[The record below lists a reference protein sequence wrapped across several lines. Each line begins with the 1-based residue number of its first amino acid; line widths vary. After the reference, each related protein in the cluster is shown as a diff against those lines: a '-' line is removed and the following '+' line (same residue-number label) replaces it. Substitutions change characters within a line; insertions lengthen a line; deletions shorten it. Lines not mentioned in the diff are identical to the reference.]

1 VKSKTYVVSWDRV
14 YKNSLDV
21 DSQLFRAGLDYLVY
35 NDSSMPELN
44 SNWVR
49 AKKVFFLGHFYNS
62 LKDFI
67 KTDYPVFI
75 FNAGDAVYSDHAEL
89 TRKAE
94 SILISDP
101 DCWAYAPS
109 TDGTDV
115 WSWDGSSI
123 IASQKHSGL
132 HLSTHTNAIWVAL
145 SRDLVDVVFK
155 FFEWM
160 FENNHFDREF
170 KKINAG
176 WGVDSFFCAFS
187 ISMNKKVYRD
197 WDRAVVHD
205 SSTSYD
211 HGIAGEQM
219 MMTIKRSI
227 DFTDTLGVE
236 TIRMQKAYDVMYNKV
251 NTKRKLTIFDVY
263 KDYPD
268 VGFDF

>member
-89 TRKAE
+89 TIKAE

-123 IASQKHSGL
+123 VASQKHPGL

-170 KKINAG
+170 KKINTGVFYLTHTVLNYFIIAG
-176 WGVDSFFCAFS
+176 ITAFS
-187 ISMNKKVYRD
+187 ELSNFSRCTFHRWLFHLAHPPVF
-197 WDRAVVHD
+197 HFNHCTF
-205 SSTSYD
+205 S
-211 HGIAGEQM
+211 
-219 MMTIKRSI
+219 
-227 DFTDTLGVE
+227 
-236 TIRMQKAYDVMYNKV
+236 
-251 NTKRKLTIFDVY
+251 
-263 KDYPD
+263 
-268 VGFDF
+268 